1 LITPPPSSA
10 ASSTVANSLPSP
22 RQHPLKSGGP
32 KESAF
37 IRYVDQGILLAKRR
51 WAKRKFDDGSAG
63 EVKGYHSFK
72 EAGKDLDSLID
83 VVWVSGTPGLQIP
96 YLLSIAL
103 LVVDFLPGFDPS
115 LKLTFKLLDKLD
127 LAFAS
132 LLQGR
137 DIDTGEILPG
147 FEGGRGVNATEKVRI
162 RSLVER
168 TRICVVDVT
177 SGKVN
182 IGESEEQMETDED
195 ESMDEDGDD
204 DNEGY
209 LWEMEIATVY
219 DRTIGELGD
228 TLDSAPIGIVTDG

>member
-1 LITPPPSSA
+1 M
-10 ASSTVANSLPSP
+10 
-22 RQHPLKSGGP
+22 
-32 KESAF
+32 
-37 IRYVDQGILLAKRR
+37 
-51 WAKRKFDDGSAG
+51 
-63 EVKGYHSFK
+63 
-72 EAGKDLDSLID
+72 
-83 VVWVSGTPGLQIP
+83 
-96 YLLSIAL
+96 
-103 LVVDFLPGFDPS
+103 
-115 LKLTFKLLDKLD
+115 
-127 LAFAS
+127 
-132 LLQGR
+132 
-137 DIDTGEILPG
+137 
-147 FEGGRGVNATEKVRI
+147 NATEKVRI

-209 LWEMEIATVY
+209 LWEMEIARVY

>member
-1 LITPPPSSA
+1 MRRHFELLGS
-10 ASSTVANSLPSP
+10 
-22 RQHPLKSGGP
+22 
-32 KESAF
+32 
-37 IRYVDQGILLAKRR
+37 GILSDANHKPHCV
-51 WAKRKFDDGSAG
+51 AS
-63 EVKGYHSFK
+63 
-72 EAGKDLDSLID
+72 
-83 VVWVSGTPGLQIP
+83 LQIP
-96 YLLSIAL
+96 YLLNIAL

-115 LKLTFKLLDKLD
+115 PKLTFKLLDKLD

-168 TRICVVDVT
+168 TRICVVDVM
-177 SGKVN
+177 SREVN

-204 DNEGY
+204 DDNEGN

-228 TLDSAPIGIVTDG
+228 TLDSVLIGIVTDG

>member
-1 LITPPPSSA
+1 MQRHFEL
-10 ASSTVANSLPSP
+10 LD
-22 RQHPLKSGGP
+22 
-32 KESAF
+32 F
-37 IRYVDQGILLAKRR
+37 GILADANRKPRR
-51 WAKRKFDDGSAG
+51 VAS
-63 EVKGYHSFK
+63 
-72 EAGKDLDSLID
+72 
-83 VVWVSGTPGLQIP
+83 LQIP

-168 TRICVVDVT
+168 TRICVVDVM

-204 DNEGY
+204 DDNEGY

-219 DRTIGELGD
+219 DRTIGELGG